1 MITRLKSLSLF
12 VICILLLLTGCSQ
25 NARLPISNAQSIA
38 DGVGEQASSWEAFV
52 VRMQDQGVTPDDLH
66 SIESTELT
74 REDIMA
80 MTAGEIKDLLAEI
93 EAVRQQNKI
102 DYAREVLEGL
112 DEVRNDPQFA
122 FSHSQGTTNLFLVD
136 ELVAS
141 IRAGDWGSVTG
152 LINGDVAPLIYDI
165 ETTPEK
171 DVTLTTYWLNR
182 EQMVVDKTEI
192 TDIYETEL
200 FYQFTDHKEVYF
212 SIPKVPLAGME
223 SIDDYI
229 TGSDIPGAPV
239 SAADAKK
246 AVTELSSR
254 FYGYTSHNDD
264 NNLACPINRY
274 GMVIPQD
281 FDSPLAI
288 DFLGEAETDG
298 AAMILGKAYYMV
310 SFYKD
315 GVCRGEAYYIDSQ
328 NADTAFYVSMVDG
341 SLIPVSFKKAEH
353 IKVAKG

>member
-1 MITRLKSLSLF
+1 MRKSAMIPLLF
-12 VICILLLLTGCSQ
+12 CAAMMVTACSQ
-25 NARLPISNAQSIA
+25 IEQLPVSNAQSIVDSA
-38 DGVGEQASSWEAFV
+38 KEQASSWDAFL
-52 VRMQDQGVTPDDLH
+52 VRMQELGVTPDDLH
-66 SIESTELT
+66 SVESTGLT

-80 MTAGEIKDLLAEI
+80 MTADEIKDLLAEMAAI
-93 EAVRQQNKI
+93 RQQNKI

-112 DEVRNDPQFA
+112 DEVRNDPQLA
-122 FSHSQGTTNLFLVD
+122 FSHSQGTTNLFLVE

-141 IRAGDWGSVTG
+141 IRAEDWGSVTG
-152 LINGDVAPLIYDI
+152 LILGDVAPLIYDI

-171 DVTLTTYWLNR
+171 DVTLTTYWLKK

-223 SIDDYI
+223 SIDDYK

-239 SAADAKK
+239 SAAEAKK
-246 AVTELSSR
+246 AVTELSAR

-288 DFLGEAETDG
+288 DVLGEAETDG

-315 GVCRGEAYYIDSQ
+315 GVCRGESYYIDSQ

-341 SLIPVSFKKAEH
+341 SLISVSFKNAER
-353 IKVAKG
+353 ISVVRK